1 MWRWRCGLNECTHQG
16 NEGSLTSD
24 KSFFFPTC
32 SADDMKWEK
41 QPHGSHM
48 STLKMTV
55 FCLFTFQSVS

>member
-1 MWRWRCGLNECTHQG
+1 MNVLIRATRDHLHQT
-16 NEGSLTSD
+16 SLF
-24 KSFFFPTC
+24 FFFPTC